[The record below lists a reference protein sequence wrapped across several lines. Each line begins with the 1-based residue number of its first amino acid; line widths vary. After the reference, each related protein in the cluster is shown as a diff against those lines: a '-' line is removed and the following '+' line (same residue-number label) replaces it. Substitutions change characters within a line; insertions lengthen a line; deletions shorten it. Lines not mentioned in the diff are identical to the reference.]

1 MYYSQFFLTKLLTGG
16 ILFPRAVRAVVVAKL
31 VKLGILSFTSLI
43 LALRGTVV
51 PKSVILGN
59 SSLTS
64 FILALRVVLVPK
76 LVI

>member
-16 ILFPRAVRAVVVAKL
+16 ILFPRAVGAVVVAKL

-43 LALRGTVV
+43 LALRGAVV

-64 FILALRVVLVPK
+64 FILASRIVLVPK

>member
-1 MYYSQFFLTKLLTGG
+1 MYYSQFFLTKLLTGA

-43 LALRGTVV
+43 LALRGAVV

-64 FILALRVVLVPK
+64 FILASRIVLVPK

>member
-31 VKLGILSFTSLI
+31 VKLGILYFTSLI
-43 LALRGTVV
+43 LALRGAVV

-64 FILALRVVLVPK
+64 FILASRIVLVPK

>member
-43 LALRGTVV
+43 LALRGAVV

-64 FILALRVVLVPK
+64 FILASRIVLVPK

>member
-43 LALRGTVV
+43 LALRGAVV

>member
-1 MYYSQFFLTKLLTGG
+1 MYYSQFFLTKFLTGG

-43 LALRGTVV
+43 LALRGAVV

-64 FILALRVVLVPK
+64 FILASRIVLVPM